1 MSDNLNSR
9 DSSGLPTW
17 TRDYL
22 LSNRKELV
30 VALALGFL
38 NYMLAILLMFTA
50 GYLISRTAEEGVFLL
65 MVMVPIACVQ
75 LFGIGK
81 PLAQYFER
89 IYSHDWVFRVTS
101 DLRAR
106 LFAALDR
113 KATDQHSPSTFGQIL
128 GMLADD
134 IGHFQ
139 NLYLRVVLPTLFA
152 YLVMAAAFLVLNFFS
167 FGYAMAM
174 LIILGVLALALPQMY
189 AQAIRI
195 RSLAARAISRLLY
208 DDLTDN
214 VFGATDWILSGRS
227 GDFVANAC
235 SSTSTLRSLNAKIRS
250 TQRVVDFFSMVI
262 LGFGAWLT
270 VLWAGNQFGSAGSS
284 EYSMIAAFA
293 FGFFPLIEVFSP
305 LNGATAL
312 IDQQYEALDRIDAIA
327 FDNEPA
333 VVDDAHHDAPIE
345 NEQPIGEGISIANMS
360 FAYDDVT
367 MPVFLSLDLNIPPG
381 QHVAIIGRSGS
392 GKSTL
397 ANLLCGFLKPSNG
410 SILIDG
416 HAPLPPGESASL
428 ETVYVEQNPYVFN
441 RTLRENLTLGVF
453 EASDED
459 LSTVLHRVGLSRLLD
474 SLPQGLDTLVD
485 EQGMRFSG
493 GERHRIA
500 LARTLLAQA
509 YTVILDEPTV
519 GLDPQTE
526 SSLFDTVFEVCA
538 EKTLVV
544 ITHHL
549 AEIERFDRV
558 ICIEDG
564 SVVFDDTPMSLASDN
579 AHFKKLLDAER
590 RTLN

>member
-1 MSDNLNSR
+1 MSENLDSR
-9 DSSGLPTW
+9 ESSGLPTW
-17 TRDYL
+17 SRDYL

-30 VALALGFL
+30 LALALGFL
-38 NYMLAILLMFTA
+38 SYMLAILLMFTA

-89 IYSHDWVFRVTS
+89 FYSHDWVFRVTS

-113 KATDQHSPSTFGQIL
+113 QATDQHSPSTFGQIL

-139 NLYLRVVLPTLFA
+139 NLYLRVILPTLFA
-152 YLVMAAAFLVLNFFS
+152 YLVMAVVFLVLNFFS

-174 LIILGVLALALPQMY
+174 LIVLGVLALAVPQMY

-195 RSLAARAISRLLY
+195 RSLTARAISRSLY

-214 VFGATDWILSGRS
+214 VFGTTDWILSGRS
-227 GDFVANAC
+227 GDFAANAC
-235 SSTSTLRSLNAKIRS
+235 ASTSTLRSLNAKIRS

-284 EYSMIAAFA
+284 EYSLIAAFV

-312 IDQQYEALDRIDAIA
+312 IDQQYEALARIDAIA
-327 FDNEPA
+327 FNDQPLDENA
-333 VVDDAHHDAPIE
+333 DLNVIE
-345 NEQPIGEGISIANMS
+345 NDQAIHKGISIENMS
-360 FAYDDVT
+360 FAYDGANAPT
-367 MPVFLSLDLNIPPG
+367 ISSMDLTIPFG

-397 ANLLCGFLKPSNG
+397 ANLLCGFLKPTCGSVIVNG
-410 SILIDG
+410 
-416 HAPLPPGESASL
+416 HVPLPPDERASL
-428 ETVYVEQNPYVFN
+428 DTVYVEQNPHVFN
-441 RTLRENLTLGVF
+441 RTLRDNLTLGVF
-453 EASDED
+453 ETNDEELSDV
-459 LSTVLHRVGLSRLLD
+459 LSRVGLARLLE

-509 YTVILDEPTV
+509 DTVILDEPTV

-526 SSLFDTVFEVCA
+526 SSLFDTVFDVCA
-538 EKTLVV
+538 DKTLVV

-564 SVVFDDTPMSLASDN
+564 SVAFDDSPTSLASEN
-579 AHFKKLLDAER
+579 AHFKKLLDAEKR
-590 RTLN
+590 ALN